1 MSKKTIQLLI
11 LTIIFALFNTGN
23 MLYPQTYVLL
33 QTTLGNITIRLYD
46 ETPQHR
52 DNFIRLVKAGF
63 YDGLLFHRTINHF
76 MIQAGD
82 PASKTAKPGQHLGA
96 GGPSYTIPAEINP
109 AFFHKKGALAAARKS
124 DSVNP
129 EKRSSGSQFYIVQGT
144 PLSAADLDAMELSH
158 KHAPFTPEQRQI
170 YTSIGGTPHLD
181 MAYTVFGEVTEG
193 IDAVDKIASSQTSE
207 GNRPVTDIRIIH
219 ASIIQ

>member
-96 GGPSYTIPAEINP
+96 GRNQPGLFPQ
-109 AFFHKKGALAAARKS
+109 
-124 DSVNP
+124 
-129 EKRSSGSQFYIVQGT
+129 KRSSGCST
-144 PLSAADLDAMELSH
+144 
-158 KHAPFTPEQRQI
+158 
-170 YTSIGGTPHLD
+170 
-181 MAYTVFGEVTEG
+181 
-193 IDAVDKIASSQTSE
+193 
-207 GNRPVTDIRIIH
+207 
-219 ASIIQ
+219 